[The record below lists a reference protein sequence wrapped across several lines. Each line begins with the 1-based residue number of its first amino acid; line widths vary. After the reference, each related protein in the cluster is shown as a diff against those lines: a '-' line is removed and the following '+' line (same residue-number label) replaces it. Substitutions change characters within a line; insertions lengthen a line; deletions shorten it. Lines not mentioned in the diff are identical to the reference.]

1 MIRVLHELPTLDDPE
16 LLLAELAQVRDLD
29 GCDSAE
35 LYRSLAAG
43 EDSHALTMTWRDED
57 SHDAFWQQVLG
68 GEFPELWRL
77 VATGDSVEGA
87 TEFYR
92 CERFALVDGAWR
104 PEGAGERRA
113 ISWPARGEVR
123 VIIQNAVQATEAM
136 YDKIRDEIAETR
148 RELGCTSYAWHE
160 NVELPGHLLLLEVW
174 SGQMTYDQHWALRL
188 ATADFL
194 GDNLR
199 TPAEP
204 QRGPV
209 AREFYRRQRFAHH
222 YDRWMPCD
230 AAQVATTIVW
240 PAS

>member
-1 MIRVLHELPTLDDPE
+1 M
-16 LLLAELAQVRDLD
+16 RDLD

-43 EDSHALTMTWRDED
+43 EDSHALTMTWLDED

-77 VATGDSVEGA
+77 VATGDPVEGA

-92 CERFALVDGAWR
+92 CERFA
-104 PEGAGERRA
+104 
-113 ISWPARGEVR
+113 
-123 VIIQNAVQATEAM
+123 
-136 YDKIRDEIAETR
+136 
-148 RELGCTSYAWHE
+148 
-160 NVELPGHLLLLEVW
+160 
-174 SGQMTYDQHWALRL
+174 
-188 ATADFL
+188 
-194 GDNLR
+194 
-199 TPAEP
+199 PAEP

-209 AREFYRRQRFAHH
+209 AREFYRRQRCAHH